1 MHKYLE
7 THPQITGVL
16 LVGFKEQINIDL
28 ENVMAVRKPLYILE
42 LAKILAHEDLYAG
55 EEESED
61 EGLGFIAPDAEVLV
75 VDDNNVNLIVAEGI
89 IAPLQMKVEKATS
102 GKQALEMIE
111 KKHYDLIF
119 MDHMMPELDGVETTR
134 LIRRFHEDYN
144 DVPIIALTANVMEEM
159 QGMFLVEGMN
169 DFVAKPIETKV
180 IVAKIKQWL
189 SPEKMQRVESKEKSR
204 EYELG
209 RKGPEKIDIPQL
221 NIEHAL
227 QLVGNEDLFWQVL
240 REYARVIPKKAGML
254 EQYFDAGDWKTYT
267 IETHALKSSSKQI
280 GAMALSE
287 LAAQMEQAGN
297 NNNIEF
303 IRMHHSE
310 LLEQYRGYE
319 PILARYFEVPEEEV
333 KPKAI
338 YDAEIILGYLD
349 NMQEAVDNLDM
360 DKMDKVIGLLEQVAL
375 EERETQC
382 FVKMRE
388 AVEELDAESCEE
400 LIKEWRQ
407 LIHM

>member
-1 MHKYLE
+1 
-7 THPQITGVL
+7 
-16 LVGFKEQINIDL
+16 
-28 ENVMAVRKPLYILE
+28 
-42 LAKILAHEDLYAG
+42 
-55 EEESED
+55 
-61 EGLGFIAPDAEVLV
+61 
-75 VDDNNVNLIVAEGI
+75 
-89 IAPLQMKVEKATS
+89 MKVEKATS

-360 DKMDKVIGLLEQVAL
+360 DEMDKVIGLLEQVAL

-400 LIKEWRQ
+400 LIKVWRQ